1 VTVTEPQIW
10 TALGILAAALAG
22 MISLTIVTLNRTIT
36 TQFQSLGMRID
47 SVETTMSTRFKA
59 VEATMNTR
67 FQAVEATMNARFET
81 VNTKIDGL
89 DRDVQ
94 ALSVKVFGSD

>member
-10 TALGILAAALAG
+10 TALGILAAALTG

-36 TQFQSLGMRID
+36 TQFQSLGIRID
-47 SVETTMSTRFKA
+47 SVVT
-59 VEATMNTR
+59 TMNTR
-67 FQAVEATMNARFET
+67 FEAVEATMNARFDT
-81 VNTKIDGL
+81 VNSKIDGL